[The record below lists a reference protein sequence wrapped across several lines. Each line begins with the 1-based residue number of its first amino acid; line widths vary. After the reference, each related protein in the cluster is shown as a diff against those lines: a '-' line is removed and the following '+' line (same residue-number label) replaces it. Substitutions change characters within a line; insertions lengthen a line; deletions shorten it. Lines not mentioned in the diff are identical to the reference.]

1 MALPHDLRDMEL
13 RSYVEVPP
21 APRGAPDNP
30 TAQQVVMVGAT
41 GMALD
46 DGSGMLPMSQGA
58 AGPITSPWFFALA
71 DPTTRVWTTVLPG
84 GLDPLRGAVVVN
96 TEGLKYTY
104 TAVVSAYTPGATQ
117 TDIIALAGAPSK
129 TVRVTRIEIVGAA
142 TALAQAELLLIKRS
156 TANSAGTPSAITA
169 VVAHDSSNPA
179 PQAVLSSYAV
189 SPTLGTTV
197 GTLRQTK
204 YQLASTTAVAASVPI
219 VLVWDFGLRNEQCPV
234 LRGVAQM
241 LCLNQNS
248 GAIATG
254 TVYDVAVTWVEE

>member
-13 RSYVEVPP
+13 RSYVEVPV
-21 APRGAPDNP
+21 APRGQPDNP
-30 TAQQVVMVGAT
+30 TAQRVVLSDASGVPFDSG
-41 GMALD
+41 
-46 DGSGMLPMSQGA
+46 DGSLSVEQGPA
-58 AGPITSPWFFALA
+58 AAITSPWFFALA

-96 TEGLKYTY
+96 TEGLKFTY

-117 TDIIALAGAPSK
+117 TDIIALAGAPGK
-129 TVRVTRIEIVGAA
+129 TVRVTRVEIVGAA
-142 TALAQAELLLIKRS
+142 TAVALAELLLIKRS
-156 TANSAGTPSAITA
+156 TANSAGTPSTITA
-169 VVAHDSSNPA
+169 VAHDSSNPA
-179 PQAVLSSYAV
+179 PQAALVSYAV

-197 GTLRQTK
+197 GTVRQAK
-204 YQLASTTAVAASVPI
+204 YPLVSTTAAAGSVP
-219 VLVWDFGLRNEQCPV
+219 VTLVWDFGQRNEQALV

-254 TVYDVAVTWVEE
+254 TVYDVAISWTEE